1 MIVILL
7 SAANTTLKYQKG
19 QTTSEYAKDN
29 FTFSLLL
36 AVMAMQDSSR
46 LLVTLALVD
55 GVFGP
60 GIT

>member
-1 MIVILL
+1 MAHRLIRL
-7 SAANTTLKYQKG
+7 SNSQIIASAGTIA
-19 QTTSEYAKDN
+19 EYAKDN